1 MPADEPSDG
10 RRPSLD
16 AIRVAAIGRDQYG
29 FESPRTTTLPG
40 AAAAVD
46 GGRAVAIIS
55 KLTMA
60 AVGGVLLWAEQ
71 ASATLEAIIVV
82 DDDDGG
88 LVDRWLDGFASRP
101 AVRTLDGRGPAEPA
115 PEPPQ
120 RAPAIPS
127 VFDKVDVEVVVEAGV
142 VLVDPP
148 SAVAKNGD
156 QLDIS
161 LSEDLAPFTFHPK
174 TVSGGGSFTIRNAAG
189 EVLSTGTWV
198 ATKLNSFQSYGSTE
212 VEPGVFLFGGTLH
225 LHIALSTGEKAIL
238 RLRCTDFGNPPPGA
252 VQGMALQVVGGN
264 HFTGDWV
271 FVGDDPVGSTQG
283 ATFFVEN

>member
-1 MPADEPSDG
+1 MRSLRIPAAFLLLSAFVIGCTDQPVPTGLSD
-10 RRPSLD
+10 
-16 AIRVAAIGRDQYG
+16 
-29 FESPRTTTLPG
+29 SP
-40 AAAAVD
+40 AAAAAP
-46 GGRAVAIIS
+46 GGAPTA
-55 KLTMA
+55 
-60 AVGGVLLWAEQ
+60 LLSH
-71 ASATLEAIIVV
+71 AS
-82 DDDDGG
+82 
-88 LVDRWLDGFASRP
+88 GFSYA
-101 AVRTLDGRGPAEPA
+101 
-115 PEPPQ
+115 
-120 RAPAIPS
+120 
-127 VFDKVDVEVVVEAGV
+127 FVEFGD
-142 VLVDPP
+142 LDPP

-252 VQGMALQVVGGN
+252 MQGMALQVVGGN